1 MLGVISSY
9 RACWASRRVGSGRSS
24 KCYHGFSFDV
34 YVVYGGF
41 TCTVRTRVVW
51 RTLESRGKSLTP
63 ESRMSMDESRSWIE
77 DWREDTEEDREAAI
91 IPMYPIPILYA
102 TWLYVLCMYSEG

>member
-1 MLGVISSY
+1 
-9 RACWASRRVGSGRSS
+9 
-24 KCYHGFSFDV
+24 
-34 YVVYGGF
+34 
-41 TCTVRTRVVW
+41 
-51 RTLESRGKSLTP
+51 
-63 ESRMSMDESRSWIE
+63 MSMDESRSWIE